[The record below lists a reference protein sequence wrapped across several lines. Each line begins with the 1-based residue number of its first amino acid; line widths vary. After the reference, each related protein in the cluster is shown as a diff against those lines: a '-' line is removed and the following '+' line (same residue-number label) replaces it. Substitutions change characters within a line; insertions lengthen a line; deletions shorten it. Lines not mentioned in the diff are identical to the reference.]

1 MSWECYVVK
10 YSVPGINLLKSSIYK
25 CSGFFCAFCCII
37 LKAVLAERGVE
48 CNMEGN
54 DGAKISEP

>member
-1 MSWECYVVK
+1 MLYSIVYLVLIFSSVVFI
-10 YSVPGINLLKSSIYK
+10 SK
-25 CSGFFCAFCCII
+25 CSGIFCAFCCII